1 MVTRAIKYPV
11 VFAAGWL
18 FNFIYDIQFITG
30 FASGW
35 LAHSWVGDLL
45 M

>member
-1 MVTRAIKYPV
+1 MGMIKYPV
-11 VFAAGWL
+11 LFVSGWL
-18 FNFIYDIQFITG
+18 FNFIYDIQFMMG
-30 FASGW
+30 FVSGW